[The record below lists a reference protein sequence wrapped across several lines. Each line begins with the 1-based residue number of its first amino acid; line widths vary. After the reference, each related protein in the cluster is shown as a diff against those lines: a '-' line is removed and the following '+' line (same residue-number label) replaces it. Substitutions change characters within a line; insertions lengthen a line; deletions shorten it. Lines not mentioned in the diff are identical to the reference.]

1 MSSSA
6 LFPPS
11 LMLAQRN
18 MHLTCDF
25 SSLEP
30 SLGGESPPATLIA
43 FPLVTGLR
51 AVSGVF
57 ATLVELWITPAQSL
71 YLQKVELGGIEPPA

>member
-1 MSSSA
+1 
-6 LFPPS
+6 
-11 LMLAQRN
+11 MLV
-18 MHLTCDF
+18 TCGF
-25 SSLEP
+25 SELDRA
-30 SLGGESPPATLIA
+30 LGGESPPATLIA